1 MVAAGAATRSELNPT
16 GSNARLYGTRPLRY
30 PIEAHMIA
38 EETMGRPLRP
48 LSWYRTLA
56 GDKGRLEAGV
66 FLVEG
71 DRAIRQIA
79 GTRPEVIVEIVA
91 SEDMP
96 GKWAEFPS
104 RIVTESQLRR
114 ISNTVTPQGTIAVVR
129 LPQDVHSDALP
140 EKPGGRVLLLEDV
153 QDPGNVGTL
162 IRTAAA
168 FDYAGVILSERCADP
183 FSPKS
188 VQATAGAVLSVWLRR
203 TGRYLDLLKQ
213 LKQGG
218 YQVFAADLNGD
229 DGPHIIS
236 NRDRLVLALG
246 NEAAGL
252 SSALL
257 EISDH
262 RFRIPV
268 ASEKAES
275 LNVAASGAIGMFLS
289 SLG

>member
-1 MVAAGAATRSELNPT
+1 
-16 GSNARLYGTRPLRY
+16 
-30 PIEAHMIA
+30 
-38 EETMGRPLRP
+38 MGRPLRP
-48 LSWYRTLA
+48 LKWYQALA

-79 GTRPEVIVEIVA
+79 GTRPEVIVEIVS
-91 SEDMP
+91 SEDVP
-96 GKWAEFPS
+96 EEWAKFPS

-129 LPQDVHSDALP
+129 LPRGAHSDALP

-188 VQATAGAVLSVWLRR
+188 VQATAGAVLSIWLRR
-203 TGRYLDLLKQ
+203 TGRYIDLLKR

-268 ASEKAES
+268 AREKAES

>member
-1 MVAAGAATRSELNPT
+1 M
-16 GSNARLYGTRPLRY
+16 
-30 PIEAHMIA
+30 
-38 EETMGRPLRP
+38 
-48 LSWYRTLA
+48 
-56 GDKGRLEAGV
+56 
-66 FLVEG
+66 
-71 DRAIRQIA
+71 
-79 GTRPEVIVEIVA
+79 
-91 SEDMP
+91 
-96 GKWAEFPS
+96 
-104 RIVTESQLRR
+104 
-114 ISNTVTPQGTIAVVR
+114 R
-129 LPQDVHSDALP
+129 LPRGAHSDALP

-188 VQATAGAVLSVWLRR
+188 VQATAGAVLSIWLRR
-203 TGRYLDLLKQ
+203 TGRYIDLLKR

-268 ASEKAES
+268 ARDKAES